1 MKPTTIVLAAAL
13 FAAGCS
19 GNAASSVATNSV
31 SNAAAEASAAPAT
44 VATAV
49 PSTVPATD
57 APSGA
62 PATTAPTSAAAAAPA
77 APQFTDLTGVYG
89 ADKIAQVAQL
99 HVFDFSPPSFQP
111 NAPVM
116 RREFIRWLFAA
127 NNAIQSDDTKKIH
140 PAPAG
145 TTPYFTDIPST
156 DKDFAAIQGMQ
167 DAGISVGFPDKT
179 FQPDIPITR
188 EQAVALS
195 LGVDCS
201 YDGNWSKEPQEA
213 YIFLPPWK
221 DKTTV
226 SKAYAPILASCGD
239 ATTDTVGRVWGKV
252 TVFRPQMHVTR
263 AEAALMDWQTGTR
276 TATDAIA
283 ATTPASP

>member
-1 MKPTTIVLAAAL
+1 M
-13 FAAGCS
+13 
-19 GNAASSVATNSV
+19 
-31 SNAAAEASAAPAT
+31 
-44 VATAV
+44 
-49 PSTVPATD
+49 
-57 APSGA
+57 
-62 PATTAPTSAAAAAPA
+62 
-77 APQFTDLTGVYG
+77 
-89 ADKIAQVAQL
+89 
-99 HVFDFSPPSFQP
+99 FDFSPPSFQP

-201 YDGNWSKEPQEA
+201 YDGNWSKDPQEA
-213 YIFLPPWK
+213 YIFLPAWK
-221 DKTTV
+221 DKATV
-226 SKAYAPILASCGD
+226 SKTYAPILASCGD

>member
-1 MKPTTIVLAAAL
+1 MKPTTIALAAAL

-31 SNAAAEASAAPAT
+31 SNAAAETSA
-44 VATAV
+44 
-49 PSTVPATD
+49 
-57 APSGA
+57 
-62 PATTAPTSAAAAAPA
+62 APTSAATAAPTDVPSAATAAAAPAATAATAAAPA

-89 ADKIAQVAQL
+89 ADKIAQIAQL
-99 HVFDFSPPSFQP
+99 HVFDFSGPSFQP

-127 NNAIQSDDTKKIH
+127 NNAMQSDDTKKIH
-140 PAPAG
+140 PAPSG
-145 TTPYFTDIPST
+145 TTAYFKDIPST
-156 DKDFAAIQGMQ
+156 DKDFAIVQGMQ

-201 YDGNWSKEPQEA
+201 YDGNWSKDPTEA
-213 YIFLPPWK
+213 YIFLPAWK
-221 DKTTV
+221 DKGSV
-226 SKAYAPILASCGD
+226 SKTYAPILASCGD

-252 TVFRPQMHVTR
+252 TVFRPQMKVTR

-283 ATTPASP
+283 ATTPASQ

>member
-1 MKPTTIVLAAAL
+1 MKPTTIALAAAL

-19 GNAASSVATNSV
+19 GNAASSTATNSV
-31 SNAAAEASAAPAT
+31 SNAAVETTAAPPPA
-44 VATAV
+44 ATAA
-49 PSTVPATD
+49 PTD
-57 APSGA
+57 VPSGA
-62 PATTAPTSAAAAAPA
+62 TAAAAPAATAA

-89 ADKIAQVAQL
+89 ADKIAQIAQL
-99 HVFDFSPPSFQP
+99 QVFDFSGPSFQP

-127 NNAIQSDDTKKIH
+127 NNAIQTDDTKKIH
-140 PAPAG
+140 PAPSG
-145 TTPYFTDIPST
+145 TTPYFKDIPST
-156 DKDFAAIQGMQ
+156 DKDFAIVQGMQ

-201 YDGNWSKEPQEA
+201 YDGNWSKDPTEA
-213 YIFLPPWK
+213 YIFLPAWK
-221 DKTTV
+221 DKAAV
-226 SKAYAPILASCGD
+226 SKTYAPILASCGD

-252 TVFRPQMHVTR
+252 TVFRPQMNVTR

-276 TATDAIA
+276 TASDAIA
-283 ATTPASP
+283 ATTGTSP